1 VIPPVSQTVTT
12 PYYQDSLVTIYLCDS
27 RLILPTLHFDVVV
40 TDPPYGMAYRSNS
53 ATVYRPEGDRMV
65 RTSSPTDAIG
75 GDDSPELRD
84 WLLRTWHGPA
94 LVFGTWR
101 VRRPPCRQLIV
112 WDKGD
117 SPGMGDLSLPWGP
130 SHEEIYVI
138 GEGFAGP
145 RTGSV
150 IRVQAYSA
158 TDADRPEHPTP
169 KPPALMIKLLEKCPP
184 EWVICD
190 PFLGSGAT
198 LVAAKLLG
206 RHAVGI
212 EIEEKWAAEAARR
225 CGQGVL
231 GL

>member
-1 VIPPVSQTVTT
+1 MPK
-12 PYYQDSLVTIYLCDS
+12 PYYEDSLVTIFLGDCRD
-27 RLILPTLHFDVVV
+27 ILPTIEADVIL

-75 GDDSPELRD
+75 GDDSTVLRD
-84 WLLRTWHGPA
+84 WLLQAWHGPA

-101 VRRPPCRQLIV
+101 VARPSCRQLLV
-112 WDKGD
+112 WDKGT
-117 SPGMGDLSLPWGP
+117 SPGQGDLSLPWGP

-138 GEGFAGP
+138 GNGFTGP
-145 RTGSV
+145 RSGSV
-150 IRVQAYSA
+150 IHVQAYSSGG
-158 TDADRPEHPTP
+158 TDRPRHPTP
-169 KPPALMIKLLEKCPP
+169 KPPALMVKLLEKCPP

-206 RHAVGI
+206 RRAIGI
-212 EIEEKWAAEAARR
+212 ECVEAYCEEAANR
-225 CGQGVL
+225 CSQSVL
-231 GL
+231 GLE